1 VKVSLNREA
10 LKFAGG
16 AIIVAAAVCV
26 MLPDLV
32 RYVAGLGRLGIWIVG
47 VLILAWLMASV
58 KVHLGTRLCPTTSK
72 DNDSQTEKTA
82 LADDES
88 QSTSS

>member
-1 VKVSLNREA
+1 MKVSLNKEA

-32 RYVAGLGRLGIWIVG
+32 RYVAGLGRLGIWIAG
-47 VLILAWLMASV
+47 VLILAWLLASV
-58 KVHLGTRLCPTTSK
+58 KVRLGTLSTPISK
-72 DNDSQTEKTA
+72 SAQSVQSA
-82 LADDES
+82 SADDET
-88 QSTSS
+88 QSPSS